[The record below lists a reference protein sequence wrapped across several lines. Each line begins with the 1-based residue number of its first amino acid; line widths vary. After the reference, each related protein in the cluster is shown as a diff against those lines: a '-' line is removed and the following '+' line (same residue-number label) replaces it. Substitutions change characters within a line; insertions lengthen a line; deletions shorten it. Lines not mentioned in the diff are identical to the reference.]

1 MKSARNIK
9 TLKKTETWA
18 SLRPNKLK
26 QFSRTFKVACSL
38 QKLPNM
44 QIRIS
49 IYCLFFFLIKLWRYF
64 LNNISKTILICTTF
78 YFVVRRKS
86 VRLTMTVVIRME
98 GQRGV
103 NFLHM
108 SVSRGRMRG
117 LFRDHDPESQF
128 ILFKPLF
135 VILSSSG
142 KSGQTFPVIK
152 QPVSNNAFPMLIYY
166 IHTFASM

>member
-1 MKSARNIK
+1 MTNPR
-9 TLKKTETWA
+9 
-18 SLRPNKLK
+18 
-26 QFSRTFKVACSL
+26 QF
-38 QKLPNM
+38 
-44 QIRIS
+44 
-49 IYCLFFFLIKLWRYF
+49 
-64 LNNISKTILICTTF
+64 LICTTF

-86 VRLTMTVVIRME
+86 VRLTMTVVRRME

-152 QPVSNNAFPMLIYY
+152 QHVSNNAFPMLVHRSIYY
-166 IHTFASM
+166 THTLLHQGKIAQISTLIAYHFFLILHNFSVYYTAHSLPYFNVNNILKVLKESTAYWGTWAF